1 MAAFESMLQADLA
14 ESGVQL
20 FTQNKVISLSSEKC
34 LPWLIAQSVHP
45 SAVAG
50 RDETVIWSG
59 EAQSLG
65 AGRRAGSTPSFPESS
80 PCLGLS
86 PFLPFALS

>member
-1 MAAFESMLQADLA
+1 MLQADLA

-34 LPWLIAQSVHP
+34 LVWLIAQSVHP

-59 EAQSLG
+59 EAQSPGQGGEL
-65 AGRRAGSTPSFPESS
+65 GSTPSFPKSS
-80 PCLGLS
+80 PCLG
-86 PFLPFALS
+86 ALSFPPLCSA

>member
-1 MAAFESMLQADLA
+1 MLQADLA

-34 LPWLIAQSVHP
+34 LVWLIAQSVHP

-50 RDETVIWSG
+50 RDETSSG
-59 EAQSLG
+59 QEKHSPQGREESWGPLPPSL
-65 AGRRAGSTPSFPESS
+65 RAHPAS
-80 PCLGLS
+80 GLS
-86 PFLPFALS
+86 PFLPFALHEGK